1 MPRVKKEKKSE
12 EKKRKEKKRKGKE
25 RKGKER
31 KGKERLGLS
40 ASIKQ
45 EAKYYTRLPRHAKND
60 IS

>member
-12 EKKRKEKKRKGKE
+12 EKKRKEKE